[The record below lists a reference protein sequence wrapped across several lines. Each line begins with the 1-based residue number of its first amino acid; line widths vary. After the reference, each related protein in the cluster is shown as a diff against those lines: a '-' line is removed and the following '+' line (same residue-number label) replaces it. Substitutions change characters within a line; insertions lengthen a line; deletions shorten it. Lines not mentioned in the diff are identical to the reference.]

1 MSHLQRN
8 FQNMGISSNTLLN
21 PPPPPPPPPPPSPP
35 SLPPPTMTLVQV
47 TLASHFIFGSYLLGT
62 LAQPLLR
69 KSPEPRVVFVSSG
82 GMYNSKFP
90 EWEVATSEKGKY
102 NKEMAYVYAKRGQV

>member
-1 MSHLQRN
+1 
-8 FQNMGISSNTLLN
+8 
-21 PPPPPPPPPPPSPP
+21 
-35 SLPPPTMTLVQV
+35 MTLVQV